1 MEEIYGR
8 VLEDKITA
16 APVLTVLH
24 SSHLSPPLK
33 LGESK
38 TTLGS
43 DSSQAHP
50 SYAQQFLSINFSHCV
65 SQRQICGLAAA
76 CQYQQVSHAWFKSH
90 YEYKP
95 SKSDCQ

>member
-1 MEEIYGR
+1 
-8 VLEDKITA
+8 LEDKITA

-50 SYAQQFLSINFSHCV
+50 SYVVCPRSSC
-65 SQRQICGLAAA
+65 SGLAEEWD
-76 CQYQQVSHAWFKSH
+76 VNWWHAPLALLTQENPF
-90 YEYKP
+90 
-95 SKSDCQ
+95 DVQ